1 MKVHQNA
8 IEGNATEALQW
19 IAESSLSVGDKRQL
33 KKFVEKFRQMNF
45 YKQIK
50 VNEPDLP
57 VWYRDILHVL
67 SGFMYGYTKKFR
79 LHFYKHNSILA
90 DHERLWYQPYRDKR
104 FFMEFESMWV
114 RKNKTTLHQ
123 LYMIAEAYADF
134 KIFVINIS
142 QPNNQKV
149 YFFDPEEIQISKN
162 KEGEEIAIL
171 DRRCLHLAF
180 NKYTHFLNYMAEIEV
195 RSYDGDDVRVFQPI
209 FD

>member
-1 MKVHQNA
+1 
-8 IEGNATEALQW
+8 
-19 IAESSLSVGDKRQL
+19 
-33 KKFVEKFRQMNF
+33 
-45 YKQIK
+45 
-50 VNEPDLP
+50 
-57 VWYRDILHVL
+57 
-67 SGFMYGYTKKFR
+67 
-79 LHFYKHNSILA
+79 
-90 DHERLWYQPYRDKR
+90 
-104 FFMEFESMWV
+104 MEFESMWV

-162 KEGEEIAIL
+162 KEGKEIAVL
-171 DRRCLHLAF
+171 DRKCLHLAF
-180 NKYTHFLNYMAEIEV
+180 NKYTHFLNYMAEIKV